1 MPLLPS
7 KKEEKEDEKEVEKVE
22 YTIYK
27 KILLIVCQA
36 FKLIKTWRESENPE
50 DLPLDNVALDM
61 IANKKARLNH
71 LGNEASNDFIFKFE
85 AIVGQ
90 IQYWKDDAV
99 VLPEWAQK
107 KDAGVHFVI
116 KVVDV
121 LNSFQS
127 VRQEPQVT
135 DYQSDTS
142 EDSSLDKDKV

>member
-1 MPLLPS
+1 LP
-7 KKEEKEDEKEVEKVE
+7 
-22 YTIYK
+22 
-27 KILLIVCQA
+27 
-36 FKLIKTWRESENPE
+36 
-50 DLPLDNVALDM
+50 
-61 IANKKARLNH
+61 KKARLNH
-71 LGNEASNDFIFKFE
+71 LGNEASNDFIFKIE

-135 DYQSDTS
+135 DYQSETS

>member
-27 KILLIVCQA
+27 KILLIVYQA

-71 LGNEASNDFIFKFE
+71 LGNEASNDFILKFE

-90 IQYWKDDAV
+90 IQYGKDDAV
-99 VLPEWAQK
+99 VLPE
-107 KDAGVHFVI
+107 
-116 KVVDV
+116 
-121 LNSFQS
+121 
-127 VRQEPQVT
+127 
-135 DYQSDTS
+135 
-142 EDSSLDKDKV
+142 